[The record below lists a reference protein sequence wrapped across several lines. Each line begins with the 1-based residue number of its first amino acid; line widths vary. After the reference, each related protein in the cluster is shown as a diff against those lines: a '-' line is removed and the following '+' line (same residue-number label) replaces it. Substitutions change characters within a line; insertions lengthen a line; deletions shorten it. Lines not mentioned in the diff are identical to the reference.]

1 MKKFGAFLL
10 LILLLSSCGAAV
22 EPEITTAATTATMT
36 TTTTG
41 IITATAT
48 TESPTATE
56 SPTSTTRATTTTTT
70 TTTKPVSGTKAPGSA
85 YAYDYPGIAPAVAK
99 VPADPY
105 LICVSRDYAL
115 PANYAPALKV
125 CVEAYPEK
133 IQMETTAAAQ
143 YKKMYDAA
151 KAAGAELIPY
161 SGYRSIARQKSNFDR
176 SIQKNVDRGHSYAQA
191 VNIAAQSILPPGCSE
206 HSAGL
211 AMDITRPGYWDTRV
225 DFETTKEFA
234 WLTAHGHEYGFIL
247 RYPKDKTAI
256 TQITYEPWHW
266 RYVGI
271 GPATAMKKSGQCLEE
286 YLGLA

>member
-1 MKKFGAFLL
+1 MKKLGALLL
-10 LILLLSSCGAAV
+10 LILLFSSCGTV
-22 EPEITTAATTATMT
+22 IEPEITTAATTTTAASIAT
-36 TTTTG
+36 
-41 IITATAT
+41 IEPSSTAT
-48 TESPTATE
+48 TAGTTPVT
-56 SPTSTTRATTTTTT
+56 TSTKAIPSTT
-70 TTTKPVSGTKAPGSA
+70 TTTKPASGTNTPGSA
-85 YAYDYPGIAPAVAK
+85 YGYNYPGITPAVAT
-99 VPADPY
+99 VPPDPY
-105 LICVSRDYAL
+105 LICVSRNYAL
-115 PANYAPALKV
+115 PANYEPALKV
-125 CVEAYPEK
+125 CVETYPEK

-176 SIQKNVDRGHSYAQA
+176 SIQRNVDRGHSYTEA

-225 DFETTKEFA
+225 DFDTTKEFA

-247 RYPKDKTAI
+247 RYPKDKFAV

-266 RYVGI
+266 RYVGV
-271 GPATAMKKSGQCLEE
+271 GPATAMKQSGQCLEE